1 MDCEHNRFSQEAKA
15 KALAKFKRK
24 YPNAD
29 MSNFTT
35 EVTFDDKNR
44 AMGVSWTIKQPIQLT
59 ITQFPGLFRFNLTQ
73 KTLTKL
79 DEKPTRKTR
88 AHCSFFVSSS
98 SSLLSSHVLI
108 TLFGSPN
115 PNLVVLLNVTKLW
128 GVWLVNLSYTT
139 PLKIVA
145 RNFYNQT

>member
-1 MDCEHNRFSQEAKA
+1 MDCEHNLFSQEAKA

-44 AMGVSWTIKQPIQLT
+44 AMGVSWTIKQPIELT
-59 ITQFPGLFRFNLTQ
+59 ITQFPGLFRFNLTH